1 MTSDLPVEVVGDGG
15 GDQRWRTSVLCLAV
29 GFGSRDDP
37 EGQGGVAHLLEH
49 LLMSAPLDGGS
60 SLSERVE
67 RLGGQA
73 NAITGLDRMFFQVQ
87 VLGSQVPEVAGLLT
101 RAVLEPCLDD
111 GVLDTERQAVLQELA
126 AAAADPSD
134 TVQDAFLAAL
144 FPGHPLGR
152 PVGGTAE
159 EVRRLR
165 LPDVLAV
172 HREVFLDRRTA
183 LVCTGGTG
191 PEEVAKH
198 LAGTATTPTTGSV
211 PAAVPLSEPAVEA
224 WRPRTGGSDGFSW
237 FATGGRAPAV
247 DDPRRHAYT
256 VLAQL
261 LGPSPASVL
270 YRTLRGREGLV
281 YAFHTWERSYTESGA
296 WRVLAGVEDGNL
308 VRAQEVVRDLLLT
321 VADRGPDPEDL
332 AVARRQAVMDLVTRA
347 ERPWDHALTLSQETV
362 LGTRSWS
369 VSDGIRDLEQVTAEE
384 VRLAAAA
391 IAEHQ
396 TTVVRPAPES
406 A

>member
-1 MTSDLPVEVVGDGG
+1 MTSDLPVEMVGDGD
-15 GDQRWRTSVLCLAV
+15 GDERWRTSVLCLAV

-87 VLGSQVPEVAGLLT
+87 VLGAHVPEVAGLLT
-101 RAVLEPCLDD
+101 RAVLEPRLDD
-111 GVLDTERQAVLQELA
+111 DVLDTERQAVLQELA
-126 AAAADPSD
+126 AADADPSD
-134 TVQDAFLAAL
+134 TAQDAFLSAL

-159 EVRRLR
+159 EIRRLR

-172 HREVFLDRRTA
+172 HREVFLNRRTA

-191 PEEVAKH
+191 PDEVAKH
-198 LAGTATTPTTGSV
+198 VAGPAPRAVAV
-211 PAAVPLSEPAVEA
+211 PAAVPLPEPAVEP

-237 FATGGRAPAV
+237 FATGGRAPSV

-256 VLAQL
+256 VLAHL
-261 LGPSPASVL
+261 LGPSPASML

-281 YAFHTWERSYTESGA
+281 YAFATWSRGYAESGA

-308 VRAQEVVRDLLLT
+308 VRAQEVVRELLLA
-321 VADRGPDPEDL
+321 VAGRGPGPEDL

-347 ERPWDHALTLSQETV
+347 ERPWDHALTLSQETA
-362 LGTRSWS
+362 LGTRPWS
-369 VSDGIRDLEQVTAEE
+369 VADGIRALEQVTAEE

-396 TTVVRPAPES
+396 TTVVRPA
-406 A
+406 ADAA